1 MQEFAGWILALAA
14 TVIWAFTPVLYR
26 RSGEHLSVWG
36 INAVR
41 SIGYLVTA
49 GLYLAATGGPGMLL
63 SPPPGELLFSIV
75 AGGLIWLVVGDAFF
89 FAALNRLGVAVT
101 SAVTSAYPLLAV
113 PVSCLLLGESFHLS
127 LLLAAVLIGGGLLL
141 VAPREGGTEALCS
154 RTGMFFA
161 FAAMVCWLAG
171 LVSCKVSA
179 DVLPVAEI
187 EWWRA
192 LGVAGVSWVIQ
203 LAREVHS
210 TKGARPVSELFR
222 RVPRSVVLATV
233 LAGALSLTVGNLFF
247 TASLQNISAAVAT
260 NIASLRPFLSA
271 LFGALLL
278 RERLTPRLLG
288 GIGLVVSGVAAMS
301 F

>member
-1 MQEFAGWILALAA
+1 MQEFLGWMLALGA

-26 RSGEHLSVWG
+26 RSGEHFSVWG

-41 SIGYLVTA
+41 CIGYLATA
-49 GLYLAATGGPGMLL
+49 GLYLAMTEGARALL
-63 SPPPGELLFSIV
+63 SPPSGEQLFAII
-75 AGGLIWLVVGDAFF
+75 AGGVVWLVVGDAFF

-113 PVSCLLLGESFHLS
+113 PVSCLFLGESFHLS
-127 LLLAAVLIGGGLLL
+127 LLFAAALIGGGLYL
-141 VAPREGGTEALCS
+141 VAPREDGTEALRN

-179 DVLPVAEI
+179 NVLPVAEI

-192 LGVAGVSWVIQ
+192 LGVTGVSWLVF
-203 LAREVHS
+203 LLREGRF
-210 TKGARPVSELFR
+210 GAGSA
-222 RVPRSVVLATV
+222 VPSGLRGAPASAVLWTV
-233 LAGALSLTVGNLFF
+233 AAGALSLTVGNLLF
-247 TASLQNISAAVAT
+247 TGSLTAISAVVAT
-260 NIASLRPFLSA
+260 NIVSIRPFLSA